1 MRPDHHHA
9 SDLDSVEDTRLPKSG
24 REFERS
30 GVNAGAATQE
40 QVYGHAAAD
49 AVTDLLNGIN
59 GCVFAY
65 GQTGSGKSRESHAL
79 DPYLWAAG

>member
-1 MRPDHHHA
+1 M
-9 SDLDSVEDTRLPKSG
+9 
-24 REFERS
+24 
-30 GVNAGAATQE
+30 GVSAGTATQE

-65 GQTGSGKSRESHAL
+65 GQTGSGKSRESHAQGAL
-79 DPYLWAAG
+79 DLFCGRQANASMAAHRHDVWEWSR